1 MPELTKQIVV
11 RGEFTETGHIQV
23 CTVTQ
28 ILEGGVVISESNHR
42 HVVTPGDDYS
52 KEHETVQAICAAVQT
67 SKVIEAYQAKKTSKN
82 IGSIK
87 NEEAIEP

>member
-1 MPELTKQIVV
+1 MEKLTKNVVV

-28 ILEGGVVISESNHR
+28 ILEGDVVISESNHR
-42 HVVTPGDDYS
+42 HVITPGDDYS

-67 SKVIEAYQAKKTSKN
+67 VKVVDAYKQKVLTHTNFMAKD
-82 IGSIK
+82 GG
-87 NEEAIEP
+87 